1 MSSPRS
7 ASTAAPQP
15 ALLVR
20 QFDDFYSL
28 LQGLAGRL
36 RRGTSNAEAARH
48 AIVEFF
54 EAQENALRP
63 LGAGFLNDIAAP
75 ARRVMAE
82 MVDQLFVEDISGDG
96 TTVGWTPLAPQL
108 TGATS
113 EAEVSKHVRED
124 LQHLLQ
130 AKTLSTAQRAL
141 ARVYLQA
148 LGLGFRRPFKE
159 TSSASSSKIDD
170 FKNRLY
176 ALLYPKSSSAGTPQ
190 VLFPE
195 AYAYT
200 VSTGTRN
207 LLPKARLWW
216 YALVVAGVLLLI
228 ISWPVWRDATELV
241 RAALSTVPVESTVPA
256 PPAGA
261 PDPSGGPP

>member
-7 ASTAAPQP
+7 ASTSAPQP

-28 LQGLAGRL
+28 LRSFAGRL
-36 RRGTSNAEAARH
+36 RRGTTNADAARH

-82 MVDQLFVEDISGDG
+82 MADQLFTELSADPGVAD
-96 TTVGWTPLAPQL
+96 WTPLAPQL

-113 EAEVSKHVRED
+113 EAEVSKQVRED

-130 AKTLSTAQRAL
+130 VKTLSTAQQAL
-141 ARVYLQA
+141 ARVFLQA
-148 LGLGFRRPFKE
+148 LGLGFRRPFE
-159 TSSASSSKIDD
+159 DSADSSKIDD
-170 FKNRLY
+170 FKAQLY
-176 ALLYPKSSSAGTPQ
+176 ALLYPQSSSHGTPQ

-195 AYAYT
+195 AYAHT
-200 VSTGTRN
+200 VSTGARN
-207 LLPKARLWW
+207 LLPTARPWW
-216 YALVVAGVLLLI
+216 ITLAVALLLLLI
-228 ISWPVWRDATELV
+228 ISWPVWRDATQLV
-241 RAALSTVPVESTVPA
+241 RAALSTVPAESTAPANAPGPSGA
-256 PPAGA
+256 PP
-261 PDPSGGPP
+261 